1 VFRFTHA
8 IAAAALL
15 GACATIPET
24 APLPPGEFELSGRV
38 AVRSGK
44 EAVSGRVFWRH
55 SDEADDLIITSP
67 IGQGIAHLSRERDV
81 FRLVTADQ
89 REYSAADAETLTE
102 GALGWRLP
110 LKGLPDWVQGRASP
124 GRSAEVRYDAEQRLL
139 ELLQDGWRIDYEAF
153 RDARPARLRIS
164 RDDLQIRLTV
174 DEWAR

>member
-1 VFRFTHA
+1 MLRFTHA
-8 IAAAALL
+8 IAVAALL
-15 GACATIPET
+15 GACATVPESL
-24 APLPPGEFELSGRV
+24 PLPPGGFELAGRV

-44 EAVSGRVFWRH
+44 EAVSGQVFWRH

-124 GRSAEVRYDAEQRLL
+124 GRGAEVRYDAEQRLL

-153 RDARPARLRIS
+153 RDARPAKLRMS
-164 RDDLQIRLTV
+164 REDLQIRLTI
-174 DEWAR
+174 DRWAR